1 MWPLCGVCCR
11 GAAPAPGGFD
21 VRKFVLNYLIPR
33 IGQYF
38 LVIFL
43 GVTLTFIIPRLSPV
57 DPVEAQINRVMMSGS
72 EVNPDAII
80 SMRDALTEMYGLSG
94 STLQQYFAFWGR
106 LFRGDLGPSLAAFPT
121 PVSKLLAQAMP
132 WTFGLLM
139 TSIMISWIIGNALGA
154 MASYYDKNVPIQI
167 VDVLS
172 QAVRPIP
179 YYIMALVLLVVF
191 AYYIPIFPFSGAYP
205 PGMHVE
211 LSLDF
216 VLTVIWHS
224 ILPLLSLVLIGVG
237 GWFIG
242 MKSLTSNIIS
252 EDYVVYVENAGLRKN
267 RILTQYVIR
276 NAMLPQITGLA
287 LQIGLIFSGALIM
300 EVVFGYPGMG
310 TLTLQAVM
318 SNDYSLIMGITLL
331 SIVGVATI
339 VLILDLVYPL
349 FDPRVRIQ

>member
-1 MWPLCGVCCR
+1 
-11 GAAPAPGGFD
+11 

-43 GVTLTFIIPRLSPV
+43 GVTLTFIIPRLSPS
-57 DPVEAQINRVMMSGS
+57 DPVERQVSQLMMSGS
-72 EVNPDAII
+72 HVSPEAII
-80 SMRDALTEMYGLSG
+80 AMREALTEMYGLSG
-94 STLQQYFAFWGR
+94 SLWEQYLAFWGR
-106 LFRGDLGPSLAAFPT
+106 LLKGDLGPSLSSFPT
-121 PVSKLLAQAMP
+121 PVTQLLATAMP

-139 TSIMISWIIGNALGA
+139 TSIIISWIVGNILGA
-154 MASYYDKNVPIQI
+154 LASYYEKNVAIQI
-167 VDVLS
+167 VDVVS

-179 YYIMALVLLVVF
+179 YYIMALVLLAVF
-191 AYYIPIFPFSGAYP
+191 AYWIPIFPFSGAYP
-205 PGMHVE
+205 PGTRVE
-211 LSLDF
+211 FSLSF
-216 VLTVIWHS
+216 ILTVIRHS
-224 ILPLLSLVLIGVG
+224 LLPLFSLVLIGIG

-252 EDYVVYVENAGLRKN
+252 EDYVVYAENAGLPKN
-267 RILTQYVIR
+267 RILSQYIIR

-310 TLTLQAVM
+310 TLTFQAVM
-318 SNDYSLIMGITLL
+318 ANDYTLIMGITLL

-339 VLILDLVYPL
+339 VLILDFIYPL